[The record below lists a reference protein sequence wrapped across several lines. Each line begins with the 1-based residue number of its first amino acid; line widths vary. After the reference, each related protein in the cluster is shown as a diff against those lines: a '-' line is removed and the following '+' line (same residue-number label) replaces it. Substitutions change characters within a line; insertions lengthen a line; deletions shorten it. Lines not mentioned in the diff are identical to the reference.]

1 MKKITL
7 LLFGLFFISAQAQD
21 KEQLLTNITNEV
33 CDCLEK
39 ADKDRLDENAMQ
51 VLTNCVQ
58 ISFSKNVD
66 DVIEIYGTEA
76 IESAKVG
83 EEIGLEVGTR
93 LLENC
98 KYYSDYL
105 NGVADNI
112 EIVNVDYTDEQLTLI
127 DQLGDWACECSNKE
141 VEKNADVNLQNTLEM
156 CLQQVVIQNVE
167 SLTNEF
173 GEELLA
179 NQNLMYNIGVDM
191 GNKLMQT
198 CDLFIANNEGS
209 KAIAKANFV
218 IGKVTDYKSRGDFIE
233 ITLLDLEGRQ
243 SKYVVNYGF
252 ILASE
257 FVSNLKDLKNNETA
271 ITIYYNEGE
280 LYFKKEDVKKVVNII
295 EDVKF

>member
-7 LLFGLFFISAQAQD
+7 LLFGLLFLSAQAQD

-33 CDCLEK
+33 CDCIENVDP
-39 ADKDRLDENAMQ
+39 DKLDKNVMQ

-66 DVIEIYGTEA
+66 EVIEIYGTEA
-76 IESAKVG
+76 LESAKVG
-83 EEIGLEVGTR
+83 EEIGLEVSTR

-105 NGVADNI
+105 NGIADNI
-112 EIVNVDYTDEQLTLI
+112 EIVGADYTAGQLALI
-127 DQLGDWACECSNKE
+127 DQLSDWACECSNKE
-141 VEKNADVNLQNTLEM
+141 VENNANVNLQNTLEM
-156 CLQQVVIQNVE
+156 CLQQVVIKNME

-173 GEELLA
+173 GEEILTS
-179 NQNLMYNIGVDM
+179 QNLSYNIGIDV

-198 CDLFIANNEGS
+198 CDLFIVNNEGA
-209 KAIAKANFV
+209 KAITKGDFV
-218 IGKVTDYKSRGDFIE
+218 IGKVTGYKSRGDFIE

-252 ILASE
+252 DLASE
-257 FVSNLKDLKNNETA
+257 FVSNLNELKHNETS
-271 ITIYYNEGE
+271 ITIYYKEGE